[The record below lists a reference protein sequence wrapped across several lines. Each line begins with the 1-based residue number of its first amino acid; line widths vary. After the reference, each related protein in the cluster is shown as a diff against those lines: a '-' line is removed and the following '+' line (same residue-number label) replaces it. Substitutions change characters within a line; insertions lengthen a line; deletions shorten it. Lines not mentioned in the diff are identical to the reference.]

1 VGGAVRMLTGAEK
14 VRALVKAQVALRR
27 ALVGERVRP
36 GTWYAQA
43 GAPSWVRYAAAAG
56 WRVMAA
62 EDKLRQWRRAGLV
75 R

>member
-1 VGGAVRMLTGAEK
+1 MRTPTGAEK
-14 VRALVKAQVALRR
+14 LRELARARLALRR
-27 ALVGERVRP
+27 ALAGERVRP
-36 GTWYAQA
+36 GTWVPQR
-43 GAPSWVRYAAAAG
+43 GAPPWVRYAANAG

>member
-1 VGGAVRMLTGAEK
+1 MRVLTGVEK
-14 VRALVKAQVALRR
+14 QRAMMEAREALTRALA
-27 ALVGERVRP
+27 GERVRP
-36 GTWYAQA
+36 GTWVPQP
-43 GAPSWVRYAAAAG
+43 GAPSWVRYAANAG